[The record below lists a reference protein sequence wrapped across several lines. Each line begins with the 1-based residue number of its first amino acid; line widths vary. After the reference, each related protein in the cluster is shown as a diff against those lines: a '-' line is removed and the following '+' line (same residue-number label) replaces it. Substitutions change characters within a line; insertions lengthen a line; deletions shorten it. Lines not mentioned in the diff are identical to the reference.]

1 MKMLSKLTAAAFIA
15 ALCIGTT
22 ACNTPSSAA
31 SNTERPTVQ
40 DQKDVKLAKE
50 SLIVPKTIARNVNK
64 INLLTTAH
72 GSTITWWSSN
82 PVLIDTN
89 GNVTHKDGNDFD
101 TVTLSAT
108 IKKGKA
114 SDTRSFT
121 VKVAQKNRSLSDEEA
136 CNTLP
141 LSFEYDK
148 NKYKDQEISVK
159 TSAEVDGKTVNLTY
173 TSNDEKHLKYDA
185 GTSKVIV
192 HRDIVDVTGV
202 LTVTLTCG
210 EKSIQKSISVVVE
223 RIPEFKYTNN
233 GTTNKETICFSFDGT
248 TLTKTSTMHAE
259 DKNAKFSYKVNAQD
273 STITLSKTHIYIND
287 TFYTKEEAIASDIK
301 KNMAMPEALKT
312 AYTDPTLKNF
322 KEYMNLTHEVRSNPF
337 KDEEA
342 LIQYI
347 INKEEIYNCFQE
359 LQGKTNLTSEDFNK
373 LTQDQKAAGIK
384 NYCTQVITSDAD
396 YYNVSDTSSFDAM
409 FEAIKDALKKEI
421 EIKVS
426 KKFFAN
432 QKFTYTVAQE
442 SDSAYQNGVWFNPQ
456 FVYDTDKKWYE
467 QSGEWK
473 NGVTSNPVS
482 IGYEQGSWMLE
493 VGDINY
499 YGNFD
504 SSYTTF
510 TYHKIKTAGVKKAE
524 IGAWTFEAP
533 VVDSATQE
541 VTMKVTNQQDAGK
554 TGSMKF
560 TRDQNLI

>member
-1 MKMLSKLTAAAFIA
+1 MLSKLTAAAFIA

-31 SNTERPTVQ
+31 SNTERPTVK
-40 DQKDVKLAKE
+40 DKKDENDVKLAKE
-50 SLIVPKTIARNVNK
+50 SLTVPETIARDVNK
-64 INLLTTAH
+64 ITLPPTAH
-72 GSTITWWSSN
+72 GSTITWRSSN
-82 PVLIDTN
+82 PSLIDTT
-89 GNVTHKDGNDFD
+89 GKVTHKDGNDFD
-101 TVTLSAT
+101 TVTLTAT
-108 IKKGKA
+108 ITKGKA
-114 SDTRSFT
+114 SDTQSFT
-121 VKVAQKNRSLSDEEA
+121 VKVAQQNRPLSDREA
-136 CNTLP
+136 CNAVP

-148 NKYKDQEISVK
+148 DVYKDQKIPVK
-159 TSAEVDGKTVNLTY
+159 PSAEVDGKTVDLTY

-185 GTSKVIV
+185 GANTVTV

-210 EKSIQKSISVVVE
+210 GESIQKPISVVVE
-223 RIPEFKYTNN
+223 RIPEFQYTNG
-233 GTTNKETICFSFDGT
+233 GTIRFSFDGT

-259 DKNAKFSYKVNAQD
+259 DKNAKFSYKVNVQD
-273 STITLSKTHIYIND
+273 STITLSKTHIYIDD
-287 TFYTKEEAIASDIK
+287 TFCTKEQAIASDIK
-301 KNMAMPEALKT
+301 KNMAMPEALRT
-312 AYTDPTLKNF
+312 AHNTSTVENF
-322 KEYMNLTHEVRSNPF
+322 RKYMNLTHEFKSNPF

-342 LIQYI
+342 LIQHI
-347 INKEEIYNCFQE
+347 IKKEEIYNCFKE
-359 LQGKTNLTSEDFNK
+359 LQGNTNLTSEDFKN

-384 NYCTQVITSDAD
+384 NYCTQVIRSDAD
-396 YYNVSDTSSFDAM
+396 YYNVSNTSSFDAM
-409 FEAIKDALKKEI
+409 FEAIKNALKKEI

-442 SDSAYQNGVWFNPQ
+442 SDSAYQKGVWFNPQ

-467 QSGEWK
+467 QPGEWK
-473 NGVTSNPVS
+473 NGNTSNPVS
-482 IGYEQGSWMLE
+482 IGYEKGSWMLE

-510 TYHKIKTAGVKKAE
+510 TYQKIKTAGVKKAE

-533 VVDSATQE
+533 VVVDSATQE